1 MVDKDKLYRM
11 IALAR
16 FEKKNE
22 DKALR
27 INKNYEQD
35 YTSYALIRNFFLTT
49 IAFVLLL
56 VVFVMYNMDFWL
68 SNLNNLNFQPLL
80 IALILGYLIML
91 GIYSV
96 IAFTLARLRYTRA
109 ANSVR
114 EYTREL
120 DRLGRIYR
128 EEDKLIKS
136 FDEDKEKSEEA

>member
-35 YTSYALIRNFFLTT
+35 YVSFALIRNFYLTT
-49 IAFVLLL
+49 IAFALLL

-80 IALILGYLIML
+80 IALVLGYLIML
-91 GIYSV
+91 GVYTV
-96 IAFTLARLRYTRA
+96 IAFTIARLHYTRA
-109 ANSVR
+109 ASSVR
-114 EYTREL
+114 EYTHEL
-120 DRLGRIYR
+120 DKLGKIYR
-128 EEDKLIKS
+128 AEDKLIKS
-136 FDEDKEKSEEA
+136 FDKDKEDSEEA

>member
-35 YTSYALIRNFFLTT
+35 FVSYALIRNFFLTT
-49 IAFVLLL
+49 IAFVLVL

-68 SNLNNLNFQPLL
+68 SNLNNLNIEPLL

-91 GIYSV
+91 GVYTV
-96 IAFTLARLRYTRA
+96 IAFTIARLRYTRA
-109 ANSVR
+109 ANGVR
-114 EYTREL
+114 QYTREL
-120 DRLGRIYR
+120 DRLSRIYR
-128 EEDKLIKS
+128 EEDKLLKS
-136 FDEDKEKSEEA
+136 VEEATEEDGEA

>member
-1 MVDKDKLYRM
+1 MVDKERLYRM

-35 YTSYALIRNFFLTT
+35 FVSFALIRNFYLTT
-49 IAFVLLL
+49 IAFALLL

-91 GIYSV
+91 GVYTV
-96 IAFTLARLRYTRA
+96 IAFTIARLHYTRA
-109 ANSVR
+109 ASSVR
-114 EYTREL
+114 EYNREL
-120 DRLGRIYR
+120 DKLGKIYR
-128 EEDKLIKS
+128 AEDKLIKS
-136 FDEDKEKSEEA
+136 FDKDKEDSEEA

>member
-35 YTSYALIRNFFLTT
+35 YVTYALIRNFFLTT

-80 IALILGYLIML
+80 IALVLGYLIML
-91 GIYSV
+91 GIYTV
-96 IAFTLARLRYTRA
+96 IAFTIARLHYTRA
-109 ANSVR
+109 ASSVR

-120 DRLGRIYR
+120 DKLGRIYR
-128 EEDKLIKS
+128 EEDRLIKS
-136 FDEDKEKSEEA
+136 IDEDKEDSEEA

>member
-1 MVDKDKLYRM
+1 MVDKDRLYRM

-27 INKNYEQD
+27 INKTYEQD
-35 YTSYALIRNFFLTT
+35 FVSYALIRNFFLTT
-49 IAFVLLL
+49 IAFALLL

-96 IAFTLARLRYTRA
+96 IAFTIARLRYTRA

-114 EYTREL
+114 QYTHEL
-120 DRLGRIYR
+120 DRLGKIYR

-136 FDEDKEKSEEA
+136 IDEDKEESEEA